1 MKKRLLLSAAV
12 ALTTMSG
19 FALGTGEYLYTKDGR
34 YKTTDDNRFA
44 ASLTTFDGFVAV
56 PTGSNMSGTEVDWGK
71 LFLQGT
77 DADASLNYI
86 QSASALADT
95 DGIAYKLPASGASS
109 LLVSMKLKAS
119 GNKGIYKTDCSH
131 SAKSGMNL
139 IRLVSVEKGAD
150 IQTAAVVAY
159 HSTPFMVTSDWTTVA
174 FAVDEVEDAYDYYL
188 EIFGTSEDMQIA
200 DISVNAAEQV
210 ADLRVKEAWLNK
222 ANAYLNLQPWTEA
235 QLEDTGLAENIVE
248 LKKIDDDSTP
258 DDLQGVLDG
267 LKESI
272 TGTEG
277 IVKYM
282 DNWLGTDAK
291 NLLSIHSAKMQGSTT
306 WGIWT
311 YMKDGAASNRL
322 YAEGQNT
329 PVYPEGPH
337 GNGVYGDIVSSGLE
351 TTNYQELPAG
361 KYVFSV
367 EMNASQRMWKSK
379 LCWDVDEAMEMYAGQ
394 LYVTNEAGDTIA
406 KTDMYDLPA
415 GVSSADGRFVSNTL
429 TWILPEAG
437 KYKIGMVARRKDGFT
452 NNGGTTTFKDATLY
466 FVSDAEYTKAEMDY
480 IGDVKEQI
488 TTGRDNITTAN
499 DNIASTEKYWGKPE
513 LQACLDT
520 AVAKVEA
527 YEAYTDAQIVETFDK
542 DTYVKSTSEETGL
555 LVYQVY
561 QSVVKDLI
569 AANRTFNAKNDT
581 INMLETAIAQA
592 KALLTDRVYAAAT
605 QGAQLE
611 NEIATAETL
620 LSQMKATEYSEEN
633 AASIKNE
640 IEALA
645 TAKNVFVNSIEASK
659 LATLVDIDFSGT
671 VTYDAD
677 EENYGTTPGT
687 VTIAGK
693 SGSMTISNFMTTT
706 PPNDLANSKGVLDHC
721 SIQPFELGIDDND
734 TKVLPD
740 VLHVGSGTG
749 DVEFDASDMGSDILK
764 ISMDF
769 WMLRLSGGYIG
780 FYVNDEN
787 NQNVSGFRLCTYNDG
802 TTYNPL
808 NMSFVNGK
816 SGYTANT
823 ADNAGAVTDG
833 NKTNIVLYLDYGT
846 KKAKMVSTIPA
857 GVTETEW
864 VDFDGTEVK
873 TFQVHAKVNGGYNG
887 RRCWFDNLK
896 IERISADAPDAVSE
910 VKAADAQAKAAAKK
924 VVNGQLVI
932 ETAKGTFNAAGAQ
945 VK

>member
-322 YAEGQNT
+322 YAEGHNT

-337 GNGVYGDIVSSGLE
+337 GNGYYGDIVSSGLE

-367 EMNASQRMWKSK
+367 EMNASQRMWKSSS
-379 LCWDVDEAMEMYAGQ
+379 CWDVDEAMEMYAGQ

-480 IGDVKEQI
+480 IDDVKEQI

>member
-34 YKTTDDNRFA
+34 YKTTGGNMST

-56 PTGSNMSGTEVDWGK
+56 PTGSNISGEEVDWSL
-71 LFLQGT
+71 LFSKGT
-77 DADASLNYI
+77 DADAGLDYI
-86 QSASALADT
+86 QSASALANT
-95 DGIAYKLPASGASS
+95 AGIAYKLPTDGASS

-119 GNKGIYKTDCSH
+119 GNVGIYNTACSH
-131 SAKSGMNL
+131 SATSGKNL
-139 IRLVSVEKGAD
+139 IRLVSIEKGAD
-150 IQTAAVVAY
+150 IQTAEVKAY
-159 HSTPFMVTSDWTTVA
+159 HSTPVMVTSDWTTVA
-174 FAVDEVEDAYDYYL
+174 FAVDEVEGTYDYYL
-188 EIFGTSEDMQIA
+188 EFFGTSTDMQIA

-222 ANAYLNLQPWTEA
+222 ANAYLNLHEWTEK
-235 QLEDTGLAENIVE
+235 QLEDSGLSENIDE
-248 LKKIDDDSTP
+248 LAKITDDSTP
-258 DDLQGVLDG
+258 KDLTSVLEG

-272 TGTEG
+272 TGEDG

-282 DNWLGTDAK
+282 DNWLGTDSK
-291 NLLSIHSAKMQGSTT
+291 NLLSIVSSKVQKQTT
-306 WGIWT
+306 WGIWS
-311 YMKDGAASNRL
+311 YYQNGASSNRL
-322 YAEGQNT
+322 HAEGQST

-337 GNGVYGDIVSSGLE
+337 GNGYYGDITSSALE
-351 TTNYQELPAG
+351 TTNFQDFPKG

-367 EMNASQRMWKSK
+367 EMNASQRMMKSSQ
-379 LCWDVDEAMEMYAGQ
+379 CWDVDEAMEMYTGQ

-406 KTDMYDLPA
+406 KTDLYDLPA

-429 TWILPEAG
+429 TWTLSEAG
-437 KYKIGMVARRKDGFT
+437 KYKVGMVANRKDGFT
-452 NNGGTTTFKDATLY
+452 NNGGTTTFKEATLY
-466 FVSDAEYTKAEMDY
+466 FVSDAEYTKAQMDY
-480 IGDVKEQI
+480 IADVKEQI
-488 TTGRDNITTAN
+488 AAGRTNITTAN
-499 DNIASTEKYWGKPE
+499 ANIANGEKYWGKAE

-520 AVAKVEA
+520 AVAKVVA
-527 YEAYTDAQIVETFDK
+527 YEAYADADIVGTYA

-555 LVYQVY
+555 LVYEVY
-561 QSVVKDLI
+561 QSVVKDLV
-569 AANRTFNAKNDT
+569 AANRAFDAKNDT
-581 INMLETAIAQA
+581 IAMLETAIAQA
-592 KALLTDRVYAAAT
+592 QALLTDRVYGFAT

-611 NEIATAETL
+611 SEISTAETL
-620 LSQMKATEYSEEN
+620 LAQMKATDYSEEN
-633 AASIKNE
+633 AASIKSE

-645 TAKNVFVNSIEASK
+645 NAKNVFVNSIEASK
-659 LATLVDIDFSGT
+659 LATLVDIDFSGQ
-671 VTYDAD
+671 VTYADA
-677 EENYGTTPGT
+677 EENYATTPGT

-693 SGSMTISNFMTTT
+693 AGSMTIANFMTTT

-721 SIQPFELGIDDND
+721 SIQPFELGVDDNAA
-734 TKVLPD
+734 KVLPD
-740 VLHVGSGTG
+740 VLHVGTG
-749 DVEFDASDMGSDILK
+749 EGNVEFDASDMGNDILK

-780 FYVNDEN
+780 FYVLDEN
-787 NQNVSGFRLCTYNDG
+787 NTNVSGFRLCTYDDG

-816 SGYTANT
+816 SGYTADT
-823 ADNAGAVTDG
+823 AGDAASVTDN
-833 NKTNIVLYLDYGT
+833 NKTNVVLYLDYGT
-846 KKAKMVSTIPA
+846 KKAKMVNTIPA

-910 VKAADAQAKAAAKK
+910 VKAADAQAKVAAKK

>member
-77 DADASLNYI
+77 DADASLDYI

-95 DGIAYKLPASGASS
+95 VGIAYKLPASGASS
-109 LLVSMKLKAS
+109 LLVTMKLKAS
-119 GNKGIYKTDCSH
+119 GNKGIYKTDCDH

-174 FAVDEVEDAYDYYL
+174 FAVDEVKDAYDYYL
-188 EIFGTSEDMQIA
+188 EIFGTSADMQIA

-222 ANAYLNLQPWTEA
+222 ANAYLNLQPWTVA

-258 DDLQGVLDG
+258 DDLKGVLDG

-277 IVKYM
+277 IVRYM
-282 DNWLGTDAK
+282 DNWLGTDSK
-291 NLLSIHSAKMQGSTT
+291 NLLSIVSEKVQKQTT

-311 YMKDGAASNRL
+311 YYQNGASSNRL
-322 YAEGQNT
+322 HAEGQST

-337 GNGVYGDIVSSGLE
+337 GNGYYGDITSSALE

-367 EMNASQRMWKSK
+367 EMNASQRVWKSSS
-379 LCWDVDEAMEMYAGQ
+379 CWDVDEAMEMYAGQ

-429 TWILPEAG
+429 TWTLPEAG

-480 IGDVKEQI
+480 IDDVKEQI
-488 TTGRDNITTAN
+488 TAGRDNITTAT

-555 LVYQVY
+555 LVYQIY
-561 QSVVKDLI
+561 QSVVKDLV

-645 TAKNVFVNSIEASK
+645 TAKNVFTNSIEASK
-659 LATLVDIDFSGT
+659 LATLVDIDFSGS
-671 VTYDAD
+671 VTYDED
-677 EENYGTTPGT
+677 EANYGTTPGT

-693 SGSMTISNFMTTT
+693 SGSMTIANFMTTT
-706 PPNDLANSKGVLDHC
+706 PPNDQANSKGVLDHC
-721 SIQPFELGIDDND
+721 SIQPFELGIDEND
-734 TKVLPD
+734 TKNLPD

-787 NQNVSGFRLCTYNDG
+787 NQNVSGFRLCTYDDG

>member
-1 MKKRLLLSAAV
+1 M
-12 ALTTMSG
+12 
-19 FALGTGEYLYTKDGR
+19 
-34 YKTTDDNRFA
+34 
-44 ASLTTFDGFVAV
+44 
-56 PTGSNMSGTEVDWGK
+56 
-71 LFLQGT
+71 
-77 DADASLNYI
+77 
-86 QSASALADT
+86 
-95 DGIAYKLPASGASS
+95 
-109 LLVSMKLKAS
+109 
-119 GNKGIYKTDCSH
+119 
-131 SAKSGMNL
+131 
-139 IRLVSVEKGAD
+139 
-150 IQTAAVVAY
+150 
-159 HSTPFMVTSDWTTVA
+159 
-174 FAVDEVEDAYDYYL
+174 
-188 EIFGTSEDMQIA
+188 
-200 DISVNAAEQV
+200 
-210 ADLRVKEAWLNK
+210 
-222 ANAYLNLQPWTEA
+222 
-235 QLEDTGLAENIVE
+235 
-248 LKKIDDDSTP
+248 
-258 DDLQGVLDG
+258 LDG

-277 IVKYM
+277 IVRYM

-311 YMKDGAASNRL
+311 YMQDGAAKNRL
-322 YAEGQNT
+322 YAEGHNT

-337 GNGVYGDIVSSGLE
+337 GNGYYGDIVSSGLE

-367 EMNASQRMWKSK
+367 EMNASQRVWKSSS
-379 LCWDVDEAMEMYAGQ
+379 CWDVDEAMEMYAGQ

-429 TWILPEAG
+429 TWTLPEAG

-480 IGDVKEQI
+480 IDDVKEQI
-488 TTGRDNITTAN
+488 TAGRDNITTAN

-555 LVYQVY
+555 LVYQIY
-561 QSVVKDLI
+561 QSVVKDLV

-659 LATLVDIDFSGT
+659 LATLVDIDFSGS
-671 VTYDAD
+671 VTYDED
-677 EENYGTTPGT
+677 EANYGTTPGT

-706 PPNDLANSKGVLDHC
+706 PPNDQANSKGVLDHC
-721 SIQPFELGIDDND
+721 SIQPFELGIDEND
-734 TKVLPD
+734 TKNLPD
-740 VLHVGSGTG
+740 VLHVGTG
-749 DVEFDASDMGSDILK
+749 EGNVEFDASDMGNDILK